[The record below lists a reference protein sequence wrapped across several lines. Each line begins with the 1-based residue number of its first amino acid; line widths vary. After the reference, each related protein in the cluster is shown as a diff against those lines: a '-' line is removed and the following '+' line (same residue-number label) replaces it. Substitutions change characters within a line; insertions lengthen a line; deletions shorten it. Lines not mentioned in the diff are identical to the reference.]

1 MESRNRRHFVLLSSW
16 MELGMYI
23 YKQGLEQ
30 SQIAQYNKGMS
41 VKSWGVVQAW
51 VDPRRLYTLGGK

>member
-1 MESRNRRHFVLLSSW
+1 MESRNRRHFVSLSPW

-30 SQIAQYNKGMS
+30 SQIAQYTKGMS
-41 VKSWGVVQAW
+41 VKSWGVVQA
-51 VDPRRLYTLGGK
+51 

>member
-1 MESRNRRHFVLLSSW
+1 MESRNRRHFVSLSPW

-41 VKSWGVVQAW
+41 VKSWGVVQA
-51 VDPRRLYTLGGK
+51 